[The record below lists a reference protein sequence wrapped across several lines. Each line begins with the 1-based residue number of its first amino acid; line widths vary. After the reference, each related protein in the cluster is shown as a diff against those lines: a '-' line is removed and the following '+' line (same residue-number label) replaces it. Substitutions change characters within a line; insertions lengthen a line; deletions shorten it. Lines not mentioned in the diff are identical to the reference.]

1 MAMERHMQIRP
12 RRSVLYMP
20 GSNARALEKAKS
32 LPADALI
39 LDLEDAVAPEAK
51 AAARDLV
58 GQAVRSRGYGHREV
72 VIRINGLDTPWG
84 ATDLRAA
91 ALADAILLPKAS
103 GGADI
108 VRARTALIEA
118 GAPSTPLWAMIET
131 PLAILNLGDIV
142 AAARQPATRLACL
155 VLGTNDLVKETRADL
170 SSDRTP
176 AQYWLSATLT
186 AARAGGLDALDGV
199 YNDIRDVEGFRAECL
214 FGRRLGFD
222 GKTLIHPDQIAIA
235 NSVFAPQ
242 EAEIAAA
249 RGIIAAFER
258 PENKGKGVIMA
269 DGRMLELMHAD
280 IARRTLLIAAAI
292 ARAESR

>member
-1 MAMERHMQIRP
+1 MQIRP

-32 LPADALI
+32 LPADGLI

-51 AAARDLV
+51 AAARALV
-58 GQAVRSRGYGHREV
+58 ERSVAGRGYGNREV

-84 ATDLRAA
+84 AADVRAA
-91 ALADAILLPKAS
+91 AAASPDAILLPKANA
-103 GGADI
+103 GADI
-108 VRARTALIEA
+108 ARARAALIEA
-118 GAPSTPLWAMIET
+118 GAPNTPLWAMIET

-155 VLGTNDLVKETRADL
+155 VLGINDLVKEMRADL
-170 SSDRTP
+170 SGDRAP
-176 AQYWLSATLT
+176 AQYWLQATLT

-199 YNDIRDVEGFRAECL
+199 YNEIKDVEGFRAECL
-214 FGRRLGFD
+214 LSRRLGFD
-222 GKTLIHPDQIAIA
+222 GKTLIHPDQIATA
-235 NSVFAPQ
+235 NSAFAPQ

-249 RGIIAAFER
+249 RRIIAAFER

-269 DGRMLELMHAD
+269 DGRMLELMHTE

-292 ARAESR
+292 ARTESR